1 MKCSKCGSEDLTIEM
16 MQVGGKTKKY
26 AFAKTAVI
34 RGM

>member
-1 MKCSKCGSEDLTIEM
+1 MTLKILSKRILSIEM